1 MDSERSGSQ
10 FKNIDDY
17 IATFP
22 KNVQHTLREL
32 RSAIKEAAPEAE
44 ETISYGMPTFKL
56 NGNLVHFAAYKKH
69 IGFYISPSTILAF
82 KEKLSIYKQSKGT
95 VQFPID
101 GPIPLDTVKEMVRF
115 RVKENLTK
123 GVKRG
128 KKNRDSVYHT

>member
-1 MDSERSGSQ
+1 MDSEGSRRK
-10 FKNIDDY
+10 FENIGDY

-32 RSAIKEAAPEAE
+32 RSAIKESAPEAE

-56 NGNLVHFAAYKKH
+56 NGNLVHFAAYEKH
-69 IGFYISPSTILAF
+69 IGFYPTPSAILAF
-82 KEKLSIYKQSKGT
+82 KEKLSIYKQSKGA

-101 GPIPLDTVKEMVRF
+101 GPIPLDIVREMVRF

-123 GVKRG
+123 GARRR
-128 KKNRDSVYHT
+128 KKD

>member
-1 MDSERSGSQ
+1 MNMDSEGSRRL

-32 RSAIKEAAPEAE
+32 MGAIKESAPEAE

-56 NGNLVHFAAYKKH
+56 NGNLVHFAAYEKH
-69 IGFYISPSTILAF
+69 IGFYPTPSAILAF
-82 KEKLSIYKQSKGT
+82 KEKLSIYKQSKGA

-101 GPIPLDTVKEMVRF
+101 GPIPLDIVREIVRF
-115 RVKENLTK
+115 RIKENLTK
-123 GVKRG
+123 GVRRR
-128 KKNRDSVYHT
+128 KKD

>member
-1 MDSERSGSQ
+1 MDSEGLRRQ

-17 IATFP
+17 IAMFP

-32 RSAIKEAAPEAE
+32 RSAIKESAPEAE

-56 NGNLVHFAAYKKH
+56 NGNLVHFAAYEKH
-69 IGFYISPSTILAF
+69 IGFYPTPSAILAF
-82 KEKLSIYKQSKGT
+82 KEKLSVYKQSKGA

-101 GPIPLDTVKEMVRF
+101 GPIPLDIVREMVRF

-123 GVKRG
+123 GVRG
-128 KKNRDSVYHT
+128 RKKD

>member
-1 MDSERSGSQ
+1 MDSEGSRRQ

-32 RSAIKEAAPEAE
+32 RSAIKESAPEAE

-56 NGNLVHFAAYKKH
+56 NGNLVHFAAYEKH
-69 IGFYISPSTILAF
+69 IGFYPTPSAILAF
-82 KEKLSIYKQSKGT
+82 KEELSIYKQSKGA

-101 GPIPLDTVKEMVRF
+101 GPIPLDIVREIVRF
-115 RVKENLTK
+115 RIKENLTK
-123 GVKRG
+123 GVRRR
-128 KKNRDSVYHT
+128 KKD